1 MSDVITPGGFLS
13 VDAGPKIKTK
23 RAASSPAPV
32 LAMVAVA
39 LASVAAG
46 WFGHGYVLQT
56 ADTPTVRVFDN
67 WRLSCPMR
75 SQAEQACE
83 LDQNAVDTQS
93 GAVVVRVG
101 IGGNAAR
108 PAVDISTPVNV
119 LLPAG
124 LSLKIDD
131 DAAKVFPYRTCGANG
146 CLTTIAGDPNI
157 RAALLKAKKVTVSFS
172 SLEGKAISYPL
183 SMGQFDA
190 AAAALGDAEAKRHS
204 WFRRMFL

>member
-13 VDAGPKIKTK
+13 ADAAPKITA
-23 RAASSPAPV
+23 RRASSSSASIFA
-32 LAMVAVA
+32 LGAVA

-46 WFGHGYVLQT
+46 WFGHGYVLQA

-67 WRLSCPMR
+67 WRLACPMR

-101 IGGNAAR
+101 IGGN
-108 PAVDISTPVNV
+108 PAKPVIDISTPVNV

-131 DAAKVFPYRTCGANG
+131 EPAKVFPYRTCGASG
-146 CLTTIAGDPNI
+146 CLTTIAGDAAV
-157 RAALLKAKKVTVSFS
+157 RDALLKAKKITVSFS
-172 SLEGKAISYPL
+172 NLEGRPISYPL
-183 SMGQFDA
+183 SMGEFDA
-190 AAAALGDAEAKRHS
+190 AAAALDDAETKRHS